1 MRYLLAALTL
11 WFVASAS
18 AKPTPSPRE
27 KPKPEPAATLIL
39 CGPTNWGE
47 FSQVGRQVSIS
58 GHRSWTFAGE
68 IRPDGR
74 IQGVWACEG
83 QEGVAYAVYS
93 IQADGSLFGQWG
105 WESGA
110 IILGNG
116 NIVGTVNDERIYRK
130 RRELPPIN

>member
-1 MRYLLAALTL
+1 MRYLFLALTL
-11 WFVASAS
+11 WFVGSAT
-18 AKPTPSPRE
+18 AKPLPPQRE
-27 KPKPEPAATLIL
+27 KPKKEPAATLIL

-47 FSQVGRQVSIS
+47 FFQVGRQVSIS
-58 GHRSWTFAGE
+58 GNPSWTFAGE

-105 WESGA
+105 WESVA

-116 NIVGTVNDERIYRK
+116 NIVGTVNDERIYREH
-130 RRELPPIN
+130 REPPPIN